1 MQAKN
6 VTPPDRDHSRAR
18 VYLLIMRERRL
29 GKHYI
34 KEWRL
39 KRGLSLRQLSER
51 LESEPGGEPVLSQM
65 SLSRIERGLQPYNQ
79 ETLEAIAQALSVKPA
94 DLIDV
99 HPDVEGEVIDLLRHM
114 KKAKQ
119 DQAVAVL
126 RALAANGD

>member
-1 MQAKN
+1 MQVKN
-6 VTPPDRDHSRAR
+6 VTRGARDAHSAR
-18 VYLLIMRERRL
+18 VYHLDMRKRQL

-51 LESEPGGEPVLSQM
+51 LESEPGGDPVLSQM

-79 ETLEAIAQALSVKPA
+79 ETLEAIAFALGVQPS
-94 DLIDV
+94 DLISV

-114 KKAKQ
+114 GKGKQ
-119 DQAVAVL
+119 EQVVAVI
-126 RALAANGD
+126 RALAANGE